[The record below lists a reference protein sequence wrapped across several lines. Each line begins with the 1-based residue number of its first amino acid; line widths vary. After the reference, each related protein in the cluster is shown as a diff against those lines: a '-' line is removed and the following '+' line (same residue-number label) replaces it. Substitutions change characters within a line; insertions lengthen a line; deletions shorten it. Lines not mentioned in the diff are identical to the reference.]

1 MEIKNSSRKEE
12 EKLYNSIVYKIAK
25 QLYKSVSTS
34 RSVDFTDLISA
45 GNEGIALG
53 LNKYDESKSPNL
65 KGKISVLSYYVRF
78 RILNYLSSE
87 SRTVRIP
94 ITTLNKEEKKITH
107 NISFDGSELLTE
119 SETENWIYKKI
130 SDTVGIYEISQA
142 DFSDGYNDFEE
153 ENESKENNK
162 LYKLLLNSIKSPNQQ
177 TIKYFHILCEDYG
190 ICGFEKLSRKQ
201 MMKKYGITNSAI
213 TQGIGRILKIFQKDK
228 NLKEVLM
235 DIFYPYQ

>member
-34 RSVDFTDLISA
+34 RSVEFSDLISA

-53 LNKYDESKSPNL
+53 LHKYDENKSPDL
-65 KGKISVLSYYVRF
+65 KGKVSVLSYHVRF
-78 RILNYLSSE
+78 RILNFLSSE

-94 ITTLNKEEKKITH
+94 LTTLSKEENKITH

-119 SETENWIYKKI
+119 AETENWIYKKI
-130 SDTVGIYEISQA
+130 SDTIGSYEIFTGS
-142 DFSDGYNDFEE
+142 SEVEYNYEE
-153 ENESKENNK
+153 GDESTENNQ
-162 LYKLLLNSIKSPNQQ
+162 LYQLLLGSIKSPNQQ

-190 ICGFEKLSRKQ
+190 ICGFKKLTRKQ
-201 MMKKYGITNSAI
+201 MMEKYGITNSAI
-213 TQGIGRILKIFQKDK
+213 TQGIGRVLKIFQTDAK
-228 NLKEVLM
+228 LKEILR
-235 DIFYPYQ
+235 DLFIKE

>member
-34 RSVDFTDLISA
+34 RSVEFSDLISA

-53 LNKYDESKSPNL
+53 LHKYDETKSPDL
-65 KGKISVLSYYVRF
+65 KGKVSVLSYYVRF
-78 RILNYLSSE
+78 RILNFLSSE

-94 ITTLNKEEKKITH
+94 LTTLNKEENKITH

-119 SETENWIYKKI
+119 AETENWIYKKI
-130 SDTVGIYEISQA
+130 SDTIGSYEIFTGS
-142 DFSDGYNDFEE
+142 SEVEYNYEE
-153 ENESKENNK
+153 GCDESTENNQ
-162 LYKLLLNSIKSPNQQ
+162 LYQLLLGSIKSPNQQ

-190 ICGFEKLSRKQ
+190 ICGFKKLTRKQ
-201 MMKKYGITNSAI
+201 MMEKYGITNSAI
-213 TQGIGRILKIFQKDK
+213 TQGIGRVLKIFQTDTK
-228 NLKEVLM
+228 LKEILR
-235 DIFYPYQ
+235 DLFIKK

>member
-34 RSVDFTDLISA
+34 RSVEFSDLISA

-53 LNKYDESKSPNL
+53 LHKYDETKSPDL
-65 KGKISVLSYYVRF
+65 KGKVSVLSYYVRF
-78 RILNYLSSE
+78 RILNFLSSE

-94 ITTLNKEEKKITH
+94 LTTLSKEENKITH

-119 SETENWIYKKI
+119 AETENWIYKKI
-130 SDTVGIYEISQA
+130 SDTIGSYEIFTGS
-142 DFSDGYNDFEE
+142 SEVEYNYEDGGD
-153 ENESKENNK
+153 ESTENNQ
-162 LYKLLLNSIKSPNQQ
+162 LYQLLLGSIKSPNPQ

-190 ICGFEKLSRKQ
+190 ICGFKKLTRKQ
-201 MMKKYGITNSAI
+201 MMEKYGITNSAI
-213 TQGIGRILKIFQKDK
+213 TQGIGRVLKIFQTDAK
-228 NLKEVLM
+228 LKEILR
-235 DIFYPYQ
+235 DLFIKE

>member
-34 RSVDFTDLISA
+34 RSVEFSDLISA

-53 LNKYDESKSPNL
+53 LHKYDENKSPDL
-65 KGKISVLSYYVRF
+65 KGKVSVLSYYVRF
-78 RILNYLSSE
+78 RILNFLSSE

-94 ITTLNKEEKKITH
+94 LTTLNKEENKITH

-130 SDTVGIYEISQA
+130 SDTIGSYEIFTGS
-142 DFSDGYNDFEE
+142 SEVEYNFEDCE
-153 ENESKENNK
+153 DENTENDQ
-162 LYKLLLNSIKSPNQQ
+162 LYQLLLGSIKSPNQQ

-190 ICGFEKLSRKQ
+190 ICGFKKLTRKQ
-201 MMKKYGITNSAI
+201 MMEKYGITNSAI
-213 TQGIGRILKIFQKDK
+213 TQGIGRVLKIFQTDTK
-228 NLKEVLM
+228 LKETLR
-235 DIFYPYQ
+235 DLFIKE